1 MEEDSE
7 RIALANRQIKA
18 VQAVMNVPDSNLRNY
33 LYFMCGWQPDIML
46 QVAEC
51 LDQLRKEDAEHES
64 PSV

>member
-18 VQAVMNVPDSNLRNY
+18 VQALMSVSDSNLRNY

-46 QVAEC
+46 QVAEG
-51 LDQLRKEDAEHES
+51 LDQLRKEDAELENS
-64 PSV
+64 SM